1 MDISRRGFLAA
12 AGATGTG
19 ALLGFLGLDLRPS
32 VVYAQQVTPRR
43 GRVFTTIC
51 PYCGV
56 GCGAIAEVDDAGKII
71 NIEGDADHP
80 ISQGALCSKGAS
92 LYQLHDNDRRLKTVK
107 HRKPGA
113 ADWEEISWD
122 RAMQLIA
129 ERVKKT
135 RDETW
140 VGKDANGHTVNRT
153 DGIACLGGAALDTE
167 ECYLLSKAMRA
178 MGLVWIEHQAR
189 I

>member
-1 MDISRRGFLAA
+1 MEISRRSFLAA
-12 AGATGTG
+12 TGATGAG
-19 ALLGFLGLDLRPS
+19 ALLGFLGLNLRPS
-32 VVYAQQVTPRR
+32 VAYAAQTTVKR
-43 GRVFTTIC
+43 GKVFTTIC

-56 GCGAIAEVDDAGKII
+56 GCGAIVEVDDAGKII
-71 NIEGDADHP
+71 NIEGDGEHP

-92 LYQLHDNDRRLKTVK
+92 LYQLHDNPRRLQKVK

-113 ADWEEISWD
+113 SDWEELSWGQ
-122 RAMQLIA
+122 AMRMIA

-140 VGKDANGHTVNRT
+140 VGTDADGHTVNRT

-167 ECYLLSKAMRA
+167 ECYLLVKAMRA

>member
-1 MDISRRGFLAA
+1 MMEITRRGFLAA
-12 AGATGTG
+12 SSAAGTS
-19 ALLGFLGLDLRPS
+19 ALLGFLGLDLGPS
-32 VVYAQQVTPRR
+32 VAYAAEARPQRGQVYA
-43 GRVFTTIC
+43 TIC

-56 GCGAIAEVDDAGKII
+56 GCGALVEVLDGKVV

-80 ISQGALCSKGAS
+80 INEGSLCSKGAS
-92 LYQLHDNDRRLKTVK
+92 LYQLHDNARRLRKVQ
-107 HRKPGA
+107 HRKPGSA
-113 ADWEEISWD
+113 KWEELSWD
-122 RAMQLIA
+122 QALQMIA

-140 VGKDANGHTVNRT
+140 VGQEGNLTVNRT

-167 ECYLLSKAMRA
+167 ECYLLSKAMR
-178 MGLVWIEHQAR
+178 GLGVVWLEHQAR

>member
-1 MDISRRGFLAA
+1 MQLTRRAFLRSTGAA
-12 AGATGTG
+12 GTG

-32 VVYAQQVTPRR
+32 VAYAAQASSRR
-43 GRVFTTIC
+43 LKTVTTIC

-56 GCGAIAEVDDAGKII
+56 GCGAVAEVDEDGQIV
-71 NIEGDADHP
+71 NVEGDCDHP
-80 ISQGALCSKGAS
+80 INEGSLCSKGAA
-92 LYQLHDNDRRLKTVK
+92 LYQIHDNERRVQTVK
-107 HRKPGA
+107 YRRGGA
-113 ADWEEISWD
+113 RDWEEISWD
-122 RAMQLIA
+122 QAVKMIA
-129 ERVKKT
+129 ERVQQT

-140 VGKDANGHTVNRT
+140 VDKQNGHTVNCT
-153 DGIACLGGAALDTE
+153 NGIACLGGAALDTE

>member
-1 MDISRRGFLAA
+1 MEINRRTFLKAT
-12 AGATGTG
+12 GATGTG

-32 VVYAQQVTPRR
+32 VAFATQTTPQR
-43 GRVFTTIC
+43 GRSFTTIC

-56 GCGAIAEVDDAGKII
+56 GCGVKVDVDAAGKII

-80 ISQGALCSKGAS
+80 INEGSLCSKGAS
-92 LYQLHDNDRRLKTVK
+92 LYQIHHNERRNQTVRYRGGGADR
-107 HRKPGA
+107 
-113 ADWEEISWD
+113 WEDISWD
-122 RAMQLIA
+122 QAMKMIA

-140 VGKDANGHTVNRT
+140 VDKINGKTVNRT
-153 DGIACLGGAALDTE
+153 DGVACLGGAALDTE